1 MVCKL
6 AHRTHPMRVLS
17 CVIIIF
23 YNIIILLSLLSHLMN
38 TMHIDIANT
47 PLLVMTEKVIVK
59 TDIPYEDT
67 VPKLFITLLE

>member
-23 YNIIILLSLLSHLMN
+23 YNIIIIVITLMN

>member
-23 YNIIILLSLLSHLMN
+23 YNIIIIIVITLMN

>member
-1 MVCKL
+1 
-6 AHRTHPMRVLS
+6 
-17 CVIIIF
+17 
-23 YNIIILLSLLSHLMN
+23 MN